1 LYKLLVVDDSSVI
14 RGKIAR
20 CTKGQKFEL
29 VGQARDGLE
38 ALEIFHDKS
47 PQVVTMDLTM
57 PNMGGTECVAQMIA
71 SDPSVRILVIS
82 ALADVETGIEAL
94 ELGARGFLC
103 KPFSDQQ
110 LNSALLDLVEGVHER
125 AGN

>member
-1 LYKLLVVDDSSVI
+1 MYKLLVVDDSSVI

-20 CTKGQKFEL
+20 CTKGHTFRL
-29 VGQARDGLE
+29 VGQARDGVE
-38 ALEIFHDKS
+38 ALDIFHRES
-47 PQVVTMDLTM
+47 PDVITMDLTM
-57 PNMGGTECVAQMIA
+57 PNMGGIECVAQMIA
-71 SDPSVRILVIS
+71 MNPGVRILVIS

-110 LNSALLDLVEGVHER
+110 LTSALYDLVEGIYDR
-125 AGN
+125 TGN